1 MHIHSARSWHPQST
15 DATQGA
21 SSTSKSSAA
30 SGGAGFDVA
39 AASSSSAT
47 PAAASDPISSLLS
60 TLGTSVQNVLTNLQE
75 AGSNT
80 GATTGVASPQASNN
94 GAASLSAMLQSY
106 QAAGASA
113 ASVLGANP
121 TSLTV

>member
-1 MHIHSARSWHPQST
+1 MHIHSSNWHQPVTNRTQ
-15 DATQGA
+15 DASAPSA
-21 SSTSKSSAA
+21 SA
-30 SGGAGFDVA
+30 SGGTGFDVTSGA
-39 AASSSSAT
+39 GASPSAT
-47 PAAASDPISSLLS
+47 TTGSDPVSSLLS
-60 TLGTSVQNVLTNLQE
+60 MLGTSVQNVLTNLQE

-80 GATTGVASPQASNN
+80 GPATSVASPQASNN

-113 ASVLGANP
+113 AARFGANP